1 LKKGEILTIEV
12 VTLLGLMITLIVLG
26 LPLFF
31 SIGCSSLITIIIF
44 HRSLPLEMI
53 PQYIVGGTD
62 SFALLAIPF
71 FFLAGEIMN
80 SAGMT
85 ERIVRF
91 SEGLVGGIR
100 GGLAHVNVVTN
111 MIYAGISGSAVADA
125 AAIGSFMIP
134 SMIRSGYPGGFSAA
148 INAAAATIGPIIPP
162 SIPMIL
168 YGVIAN
174 VSVGQLFLS
183 GVFPGLIMGIYLMGV
198 AYFIS
203 IRRGYPKGKSL
214 PLSEILRL
222 AIRVF
227 LALLSPVLIV
237 GGILLGVFTATEAGA
252 IAVLYSII
260 IGFFF
265 YQELTIKNL
274 WKIFKGAVV
283 STGTILIIVGVSYL
297 FGWII
302 AQSNIANK
310 IGEIILSISKN
321 PNVVLLELMI
331 FFLIVGMFM
340 DPLAGLIIFVPIF
353 LPIVTSLGIHPV
365 HFGLI
370 TVLNL
375 MIGLLTPPI
384 GYLLYVTAAI
394 SGDKVERV
402 IRESLPFIIALLV
415 VLLLCIYW
423 PGMVLYLPNLVGR

>member
-1 LKKGEILTIEV
+1 LTFEV
-12 VTLLGLMITLIVLG
+12 AVLLGAMLGLIVLG
-26 LPLFF
+26 LPLVF
-31 SIGCSSLITIIIF
+31 SIGCSSLLTLLIF

-85 ERIVRF
+85 ERIVKF
-91 SEGLVGGIR
+91 SDGLVGGIR
-100 GGLAHVNVVTN
+100 GGLSHVNVVTN

-134 SMIRSGYPGGFSAA
+134 SMVRAGYPPGFSAA

-162 SIPMIL
+162 SIPMII
-168 YGVIAN
+168 YGVLAN
-174 VSVGQLFLS
+174 VSVGELFLS
-183 GVFPGLIMGIYLMGV
+183 GVFPGLFMGGYLMFV
-198 AYFIS
+198 AYVIS
-203 IRRGYPKGKSL
+203 VRRGYPKGKFM
-214 PLSEILRL
+214 PLLELLRL
-222 AIRVF
+222 GARVF
-227 LALLSPVLIV
+227 LAFLSPVIIV

-252 IAVLYSII
+252 IAVLYSIL

-265 YQELTIKNL
+265 YRELEPGKLWEIFRDTI
-274 WKIFKGAVV
+274 V
-283 STGTILIIVGVSYL
+283 STGTVLIIVGVSYL

-302 AQSNIANK
+302 AQSGIGGK
-310 IGEIILSISKN
+310 VGEIILSISQN

-331 FFLIVGMFM
+331 FFFIVGMFM

-353 LPIVTSLGIHPV
+353 LPIVTSLGVHPV

-375 MIGLLTPPI
+375 MIGLLTPPV
-384 GYLLYVTAAI
+384 GYLLYITSAI
-394 SGDKVERV
+394 SGEKVEVV
-402 IRESLPFIIALLV
+402 IRECIPFIIALIV
-415 VLLLCIYW
+415 VLLICVYW
-423 PGMVLYLPNLVGR
+423 PGMVMLLPNLLGR

>member
-1 LKKGEILTIEV
+1 
-12 VTLLGLMITLIVLG
+12 
-26 LPLFF
+26 
-31 SIGCSSLITIIIF
+31 
-44 HRSLPLEMI
+44 
-53 PQYIVGGTD
+53 
-62 SFALLAIPF
+62 
-71 FFLAGEIMN
+71 
-80 SAGMT
+80 
-85 ERIVRF
+85 
-91 SEGLVGGIR
+91 
-100 GGLAHVNVVTN
+100 

-134 SMIRSGYPGGFSAA
+134 SMVKAGYPPGFSAA

-183 GVFPGLIMGIYLMGV
+183 GVFPGLIMGGYLMTV
-198 AYFIS
+198 AYVIS
-203 IRRGYPKGKSL
+203 IRRNYPKGSFL
-214 PLSEILRL
+214 PFPELLRL
-222 AIRVF
+222 GARVF
-227 LALLSPVLIV
+227 LAFLSPVIIV

-252 IAVLYSII
+252 IAVLYSIL

-265 YQELTIKNL
+265 YRELKLIHL
-274 WKIFKGAVV
+274 WGIFKGTIV
-283 STGTILIIVGVSYL
+283 STGTVLIIVGVSYL

-302 AQSNIANK
+302 AQSNIGNK
-310 IGEIILSISKN
+310 IGEVILSISRD
-321 PNVVLLELMI
+321 PNIVLLELMI
-331 FFLIVGMFM
+331 FFLIVGMVM

-384 GYLLYVTAAI
+384 GYLLYVTSAI
-394 SGDKVERV
+394 SGEKVEMV
-402 IRESLPFIIALLV
+402 IRETIPFIVALIA
-415 VLLLCIYW
+415 VLLLCVYW
-423 PGMVLYLPNLVGR
+423 PRMVMVLPNLIGR

>member
-1 LKKGEILTIEV
+1 LTLEV
-12 VTLLGLMITLIVLG
+12 VALLASMLGLIVLG
-26 LPLFF
+26 LPLVF
-31 SIGCSSLITIIIF
+31 SIGCSSLLTILLF
-44 HRSLPLEMI
+44 HHSLPLEMI

-85 ERIVRF
+85 ARIVKF
-91 SEGLVGGIR
+91 SDGLVGGIR
-100 GGLAHVNVVTN
+100 GGLCHVNVVTN

-134 SMIRSGYPGGFSAA
+134 SMVRAGYPPGFSAA

-162 SIPMIL
+162 SIPMIIYAVL
-168 YGVIAN
+168 AN

-183 GVFPGLIMGIYLMGV
+183 GVFPGLFMGGYLMIV

-203 IRRGYPKGKSL
+203 IRRGYPKGKFM
-214 PLSEILRL
+214 PLLDLVRL
-222 AIRVF
+222 GGRVF
-227 LALLSPVLIV
+227 LAFLSPVIIV

-252 IAVLYSII
+252 IAVLYSIL

-265 YQELTIKNL
+265 YRELKPGAL
-274 WKIFKGAVV
+274 WEIFKGTVV
-283 STGTILIIVGVSYL
+283 STGTVLIIVGVSYL

-302 AQSNIANK
+302 AQSGIAGK
-310 IGEIILSISKN
+310 IGEIILSISRN
-321 PNVVLLELMI
+321 PDAVLLELMI
-331 FFLIVGMFM
+331 FFFIVGMFM

-353 LPIVTSLGIHPV
+353 LPIVTSLGVHPV

-375 MIGLLTPPI
+375 MIGLLTPPV
-384 GYLLYVTAAI
+384 GYLLYITSSI
-394 SGDKVERV
+394 SGEKVEVV
-402 IRESLPFIIALLV
+402 IRECIPFLGVLILV
-415 VLLLCIYW
+415 LFICVYW
-423 PGMVLYLPNLVGR
+423 PAMVLYLPNLLGR

>member
-1 LKKGEILTIEV
+1 LTFEV
-12 VTLLGLMITLIVLG
+12 AVLLGAMLGLIVLG
-26 LPLFF
+26 LPLVF
-31 SIGCSSLITIIIF
+31 SIGCSSLLTLLIF

-85 ERIVRF
+85 ERIVKF
-91 SEGLVGGIR
+91 SDGLVGGIR
-100 GGLAHVNVVTN
+100 GGLSHVNVVTN

-134 SMIRSGYPGGFSAA
+134 SMVRAGYPPGFSAA

-162 SIPMIL
+162 SIPMII
-168 YGVIAN
+168 YGVLAN

-183 GVFPGLIMGIYLMGV
+183 GVFPGLFMGGYLMFV
-198 AYFIS
+198 AYVIS
-203 IRRGYPKGKSL
+203 VRRGYPKGKFM
-214 PLSEILRL
+214 PLLELLRL
-222 AIRVF
+222 GARVF
-227 LALLSPVLIV
+227 LAFLSPVIIV

-252 IAVLYSII
+252 IAVLYSIL

-265 YQELTIKNL
+265 YRELKPGKLWEIFRDTI
-274 WKIFKGAVV
+274 V
-283 STGTILIIVGVSYL
+283 STGTVLIIVGVSYL

-302 AQSNIANK
+302 AQSGIGGK
-310 IGEIILSISKN
+310 VGEIILSISQN

-331 FFLIVGMFM
+331 FFFIVGMFM

-353 LPIVTSLGIHPV
+353 LPIVTSLGVHPV

-375 MIGLLTPPI
+375 MIGLLTPPV
-384 GYLLYVTAAI
+384 GYLLYITSAI
-394 SGDKVERV
+394 SGEKVEVV
-402 IRESLPFIIALLV
+402 IRECIPFIIALIV
-415 VLLLCIYW
+415 VLLICVYW
-423 PGMVLYLPNLVGR
+423 PGMVMLLPNLLGR

>member
-1 LKKGEILTIEV
+1 
-12 VTLLGLMITLIVLG
+12 
-26 LPLFF
+26 
-31 SIGCSSLITIIIF
+31 
-44 HRSLPLEMI
+44 
-53 PQYIVGGTD
+53 
-62 SFALLAIPF
+62 
-71 FFLAGEIMN
+71 
-80 SAGMT
+80 
-85 ERIVRF
+85 
-91 SEGLVGGIR
+91 
-100 GGLAHVNVVTN
+100 

-183 GVFPGLIMGIYLMGV
+183 GVFPGLIMGVYLMGV

-227 LALLSPVLIV
+227 LALLSPVIII

-310 IGEIILSISKN
+310 IGELILSISKN

-402 IRESLPFIIALLV
+402 IRESLPFIIALLA
-415 VLLLCIYW
+415 VLFICIYW

>member
-1 LKKGEILTIEV
+1 MTPEV
-12 VTLLGLMITLIVLG
+12 ITLLGLMILLIILG
-26 LPLFF
+26 LPLFL
-31 SIGCSSLITIIIF
+31 SIGCSSLLTILIF
-44 HRSLPLEMI
+44 YRTLPLEMI

-134 SMIRSGYPGGFSAA
+134 SMIRSGYPAGFSAA

-183 GVFPGLIMGIYLMGV
+183 GVFPGLIMGIYLMAV
-198 AYFIS
+198 AFFIS
-203 IRRGYPKGKSL
+203 ARRGYPKGKFL
-214 PLSEILRL
+214 PFAEILRL
-222 AIRVF
+222 ATRVF
-227 LALLSPVLIV
+227 LALLSPIIIV

-252 IAVLYSII
+252 VAVLYSILV
-260 IGFFF
+260 GFFF
-265 YQELTIKNL
+265 YRELTVKNL
-274 WKIFKGAVV
+274 WEIFKKSVV
-283 STGTILIIVGVSYL
+283 STGSILIIVGVSYL

-310 IGEIILSISKN
+310 VGELILSISKN
-321 PNVVLLELMI
+321 PNIVLLEIMI
-331 FFLIVGMFM
+331 FFLIVGMLM
-340 DPLAGLIIFVPIF
+340 DPLAALIIFVPIL
-353 LPIVTSLGIHPV
+353 LPIVNSIGIHPV

-384 GYLLYVTAAI
+384 GYLLYVTASI
-394 SGDKVERV
+394 SGEKVER
-402 IRESLPFIIALLV
+402 IIQESLPFISALLI
-415 VLLLCIYW
+415 VLLICIFW
-423 PGMVLYLPNLVGR
+423 PSMVMYLPNLVGR

>member
-1 LKKGEILTIEV
+1 MTPEV
-12 VTLLGLMITLIVLG
+12 VTLLGLMILLIILG
-26 LPLFF
+26 LPLFL
-31 SIGCSSLITIIIF
+31 SIGCSSLLTILIF
-44 HRSLPLEMI
+44 YRGLPLEMI
-53 PQYIVGGTD
+53 PQYTVGGTD

-80 SAGMT
+80 SSGMT
-85 ERIVRF
+85 KRIVQF

-111 MIYAGISGSAVADA
+111 ILYAGISGSAVADA

-134 SMIRSGYPGGFSAA
+134 SMIRSGYPAGFSAA

-183 GVFPGLIMGIYLMGV
+183 GVFPGLTMGIYLMV
-198 AYFIS
+198 VSFIIS
-203 IRRGYPKGKSL
+203 ARRFYPKGKFL
-214 PLSEILRL
+214 PFSEMLRL
-222 AIRVF
+222 TLRVI
-227 LALLSPVLIV
+227 LALLSPVIIV

-252 IAVLYSII
+252 VAVLYSII

-265 YQELTIKNL
+265 YRELTIRNL
-274 WKIFKGAVV
+274 WEIFKKTVV
-283 STGTILIIVGVSYL
+283 STGSILIIVGVSYL
-297 FGWII
+297 FGWIV

-310 IGEIILSISKN
+310 IGELILSISKDA
-321 PNVVLLELMI
+321 NVVLLEIMI
-331 FFLIVGMFM
+331 FFLIVGMLM
-340 DPLAGLIIFVPIF
+340 DPLAALIIFVPIF
-353 LPIVTSLGIHPV
+353 LPIVNSLGIHPV

-375 MIGLLTPPI
+375 MIGLITPPI
-384 GYLLYVTAAI
+384 GYLLYVTASI
-394 SGDKVERV
+394 SGERVERV
-402 IRESLPFIIALLV
+402 IQESLPFISALLV
-415 VLLLCIYW
+415 VLLICIFW
-423 PGMVLYLPNLVGR
+423 PGMVMYLPNLVAR

>member
-1 LKKGEILTIEV
+1 MTPEV
-12 VTLLGLMITLIVLG
+12 ITLLGLMILLIVLG
-26 LPLFF
+26 LPLFL
-31 SIGCSSLITIIIF
+31 SIGCSSLVTILIF
-44 HRSLPLEMI
+44 YRHLPLEMI

-80 SAGMT
+80 SSGMT

-134 SMIRSGYPGGFSAA
+134 SMVRSGYPPGFSAA

-183 GVFPGLIMGIYLMGV
+183 GVFPGLIMGIYLMVV
-198 AYFIS
+198 AFFIS
-203 IRRGYPKGKSL
+203 ARRGYPKGKFL
-214 PLSEILRL
+214 PFHEILHL
-222 AIRVF
+222 AIRVS
-227 LALLSPVLIV
+227 LALLSPVIIV

-252 IAVLYSII
+252 VAVLYSIL

-265 YQELTIKNL
+265 YRELTVKNL
-274 WKIFKGAVV
+274 WEIFKRSVV
-283 STGTILIIVGVSYL
+283 STGSILIIVGVSYL

-310 IGEIILSISKN
+310 IGEIILSISMNK
-321 PNVVLLELMI
+321 NVVLLELMI

-340 DPLAGLIIFVPIF
+340 DPLAALIIFVPIF
-353 LPIVTSLGIHPV
+353 LPMVNSLGIHPV

-384 GYLLYVTAAI
+384 GYLLYVTASI
-394 SGDKVERV
+394 SGEKVEKV
-402 IRESLPFIIALLV
+402 IQESLPFIIALLI
-415 VLLLCIYW
+415 VLLICIFW
-423 PGMVLYLPNLVGR
+423 PSMVLYLPNLVGR

>member
-1 LKKGEILTIEV
+1 MNPEV
-12 VTLLGLMITLIVLG
+12 ITLLGLMILFIVLG
-26 LPLFF
+26 LPLFL
-31 SIGCSSLITIIIF
+31 SIGGSSLITILIF
-44 HRSLPLEMI
+44 YRHLPLEMI

-80 SAGMT
+80 SSGMT

-134 SMIRSGYPGGFSAA
+134 SMVRSGYPAGFSAA

-183 GVFPGLIMGIYLMGV
+183 GVFPGLIMGIYLMVV
-198 AYFIS
+198 AFFIS
-203 IRRGYPKGKSL
+203 SRRGYPKGKFL
-214 PLSEILRL
+214 PFNEILRL
-222 AIRVF
+222 TMRVS
-227 LALLSPVLIV
+227 LALLSPIIIV

-252 IAVLYSII
+252 VAVLYSIL

-265 YQELTIKNL
+265 YRELTFKNL
-274 WKIFKGAVV
+274 WEIFKRSVV
-283 STGTILIIVGVSYL
+283 STGSILIIVGVSYL

-302 AQSNIANK
+302 AQSNISNK
-310 IGEIILSISKN
+310 IGEMILSISKN

-340 DPLAGLIIFVPIF
+340 DPLAALIIFVPIF
-353 LPIVTSLGIHPV
+353 LPIVNSLGIHPV
-365 HFGLI
+365 HFGLM

-384 GYLLYVTAAI
+384 GYLLYVTASV
-394 SGDKVERV
+394 SGEKVERV
-402 IRESLPFIIALLV
+402 IQESLPFIIALLI
-415 VLLLCIYW
+415 VLLICIFW
-423 PGMVLYLPNLVGR
+423 PSMVMYLPNLVGQ

>member
-1 LKKGEILTIEV
+1 M
-12 VTLLGLMITLIVLG
+12 LGLIVLG
-26 LPLFF
+26 MPLVF
-31 SIGCSSLITIIIF
+31 SIGCSSLLTILVF
-44 HRSLPLEMI
+44 HPSLPLEMI

-80 SAGMT
+80 NAGMT
-85 ERIVRF
+85 ERIVKF
-91 SEGLVGGIR
+91 SVGLVGGIR
-100 GGLAHVNVVTN
+100 GGLSHVNVVTN

-134 SMIRSGYPGGFSAA
+134 SMVRAGYPPGFSAA

-162 SIPMIL
+162 SIPMIIYAVL
-168 YGVIAN
+168 AN

-183 GVFPGLIMGIYLMGV
+183 GVFPGLFMGGYLMFV
-198 AYFIS
+198 AYVIS
-203 IRRGYPKGKSL
+203 ARRGYPKGKFMPFAEL
-214 PLSEILRL
+214 FRL
-222 AIRVF
+222 GARVF
-227 LALLSPVLIV
+227 LAFLSPVIIV

-252 IAVLYSII
+252 IAVLYSIL

-265 YQELTIKNL
+265 YRELKPRVL
-274 WKIFKGAVV
+274 WDIFKGAVV
-283 STGTILIIVGVSYL
+283 STGSVLIIVGVSYL

-302 AQSNIANK
+302 AQSGIGVK
-310 IGEIILSISKN
+310 IGEIILSVSRS
-321 PNVVLLELMI
+321 PNFVILELMLL
-331 FFLIVGMFM
+331 FLIIGMFM

-353 LPIVTSLGIHPV
+353 LPITTSLGIHPI

-384 GYLLYVTAAI
+384 GYLLYITSSI
-394 SGDKVERV
+394 SGEKVEVV
-402 IRESLPFIIALLV
+402 IRECVPFILALLV
-415 VLLLCIYW
+415 VLLICMYW
-423 PGMVLYLPNLVGR
+423 PGMVMFLPNLVGR